1 MIQFVHVGATR
12 HNQYVRLPV
21 TLLYPAVLRQS
32 TSGGYTVTF
41 ADFPEIVTEGDDEA
55 EALVNARHA
64 LDTVLAWYIRE
75 RRAIPQ
81 PSERRRGQRLVAPSS
96 LLAAKAALSVA
107 LARSALSQRELAR
120 RMGCEVTAVQR
131 LLDPKHRSRHDQL
144 DAAFQALNAQLAI
157 SLEEAA

>member
-1 MIQFVHVGATR
+1 MDMR
-12 HNQYVRLPV
+12 
-21 TLLYPAVLRQS
+21 YPATFVRQKD
-32 TSGGYTVTF
+32 GGYTVTF

-75 RRAIPQ
+75 RRAIFQ

-107 LARSALSQRELAR
+107 LAHSGLSQRELAR
-120 RMGCEVTAVQR
+120 RMECEVTAVQR

>member
-1 MIQFVHVGATR
+1 MDMR
-12 HNQYVRLPV
+12 
-21 TLLYPAVLRQS
+21 YPATFIRQRD
-32 TSGGYTVTF
+32 GGYTVTF
-41 ADFPEIVTEGDDEA
+41 RDIPEIVTEGDDEA

-96 LLAAKAALSVA
+96 LLAAKSALSVA
-107 LARSALSQRELAR
+107 LARSGLSQRELAR

-144 DAAFQALNAQLAI
+144 DSAFRALNAQLAV

>member
-1 MIQFVHVGATR
+1 MDMR
-12 HNQYVRLPV
+12 
-21 TLLYPAVLRQS
+21 YPATFVRQKD
-32 TSGGYTVTF
+32 GGYTVTF
-41 ADFPEIVTEGDDEA
+41 ADIPEIVTEGDDEA

-75 RRAIPQ
+75 RRTIPQ

-107 LARSALSQRELAR
+107 LAHSGLSQRELAR

>member
-1 MIQFVHVGATR
+1 MDMR
-12 HNQYVRLPV
+12 
-21 TLLYPAVLRQS
+21 YPARFQRDKAS
-32 TSGGYTVTF
+32 GYTVTF
-41 ADFPEIVTEGDDEA
+41 PDIPEVVTEGDDA
-55 EALVNARHA
+55 NEALANARDA

-96 LLAAKAALSVA
+96 LIAAKAALSVA
-107 LARSALSQRELAR
+107 LARSGLSQRELAR
-120 RMGCEVTAVQR
+120 RMGIEVTAVQR

-144 DAAFQALNAQLAI
+144 DAAFQALNAQLAV